1 LTVPQ
6 STSTIN
12 TVMTTT
18 YPNTDQAY
26 EAGTEWIRMSDR
38 HEKLDFLMET
48 ASPEFKDN
56 LINELINF
64 IHEDDMD
71 KFFKH
76 LRKTWCIK
84 TPPELDYEMNN

>member
-1 LTVPQ
+1 M
-6 STSTIN
+6 N
-12 TVMTTT
+12 TT
-18 YPNTDQAY
+18 YPNADEAY
-26 EAGTEWIRMSDR
+26 LAGSEWIRMSDR

-76 LRKTWCIK
+76 IRKTWGYL
-84 TPPELDYEMNN
+84 TPPELDYGMKR